1 MALPT
6 KSLCPGASSRVTRV
20 GSRPSPGV
28 TGVTNLACATSTVT
42 PRDRSSSVAS
52 SANAQ
57 PNEALPRSAASLSF
71 RLCRL
76 ASTAPTAWSTR
87 PINVDLPASTCPST
101 TTCMSRAP
109 AEDACASSSSVGTYS
124 SIGRRVGRRHGAFDV
139 DDDIDAFD
147 LVGSLMERDANP
159 GTTPPEGL
167 TLRAITASSG
177 EGDAKSNPGG
187 GGSPPDGA
195 RGAGRAG

>member
-1 MALPT
+1 M
-6 KSLCPGASSRVTRV
+6 
-20 GSRPSPGV
+20 
-28 TGVTNLACATSTVT
+28 
-42 PRDRSSSVAS
+42 
-52 SANAQ
+52 
-57 PNEALPRSAASLSF
+57 
-71 RLCRL
+71 
-76 ASTAPTAWSTR
+76 
-87 PINVDLPASTCPST
+87 
-101 TTCMSRAP
+101 RAR
-109 AEDACASSSSVGTYS
+109 ASSSSVGTYS

-147 LVGSLMERDANP
+147 LVGSSMERDANP

-177 EGDAKSNPGG
+177 EGVAKSNPGG